1 MSKTYIIISFFLL
14 LVSCSD
20 YKVKKAIENCADQK
34 FMQSSTVSM
43 YASWN
48 EIPKIKSI
56 KQKIKSLENLK
67 TSKEKEVK
75 DISKKFAKNNPYPKF
90 KKMTVKMPIAG
101 SSSFDKDFKAYKEAR
116 KKIRDDFEK
125 ETNLYS
131 LRKMALVKPV
141 YEEITNIEKDLKNFN
156 WQLKQS
162 KLFIIREK
170 FKKMNSNEKAK
181 VAHYIELYGVCEYE
195 YKDLPNKFL
204 MQYK

>member
-1 MSKTYIIISFFLL
+1 MIKTCKIISFFLL

-34 FMQSSTVSM
+34 FMQSTTVSM

-48 EIPKIKSI
+48 ENPKIKKI

-67 TSKEKEVK
+67 TSKQKELEDVYA
-75 DISKKFAKNNPYPKF
+75 KFRENNPYPKF
-90 KKMTVKMPIAG
+90 KKVTVKLPLPG
-101 SSSFDKDFKAYKEAR
+101 SPTFDEDNKAYWEER
-116 KKIRDDFEK
+116 KKIQDDFLK
-125 ETNLYS
+125 ETKIYQS
-131 LRKMALVKPV
+131 RETDAARPT
-141 YEEITNIEKDLKNFN
+141 YEEIKKIKKDLKDFN